1 MQAKEK
7 IGKNWAQLE
16 SFVLRTCSI
25 RKFSVSWYL
34 NSEQK
39 HRSTATP
46 RKKTFPLHSLSPL
59 KMAPCGFTDTYFT

>member
-7 IGKNWAQLE
+7 LGKNWAQLE
-16 SFVLRTCSI
+16 SFVLRTYSI

-39 HRSTATP
+39 HSNT
-46 RKKTFPLHSLSPL
+46 KKENLPVTQLI
-59 KMAPCGFTDTYFT
+59 AIENDTL